1 MLREILALRQDNPVL
16 RRRWF
21 QDEFFDLYT
30 WQARDGGLA
39 RFQLCYDVRGR
50 ERALTWSREQGF
62 SHNKVD
68 AGDEYAGQ
76 PMTPLLVAAG
86 KFPHRLVRARFRR
99 EAAALDA
106 STRDFILDKMREFG
120 RHVARGEIHLP
131 RRPRARATPPSRND
145 A

>member
-1 MLREILALRQDNPVL
+1 MLREILALRQDNPRL

-30 WQARDGGLA
+30 WQANSGALV

-50 ERALTWSREQGF
+50 ERALTWSRERGF

-68 AGDEYAGQ
+68 SGEEFAGQ

-86 KFPHRLVRARFRR
+86 KFPHQRVRTRFLR
-99 EAAALDA
+99 EAASLDD
-106 STRDFILDKMREFG
+106 STRKFILDKMREFG
-120 RHVARGEIHLP
+120 RHVARGENELP
-131 RRPRARATPPSRND
+131 RRRRPSPQGGT
-145 A
+145 APA